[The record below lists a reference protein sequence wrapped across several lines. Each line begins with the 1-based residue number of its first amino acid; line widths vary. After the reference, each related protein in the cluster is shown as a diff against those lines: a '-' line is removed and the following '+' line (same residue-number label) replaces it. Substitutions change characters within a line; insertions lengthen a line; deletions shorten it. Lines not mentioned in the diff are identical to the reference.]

1 MIGQARRSSAR
12 TRKKTRVTSRI
23 NEWKGR
29 KVRVAHRWA
38 GPPQTKRIYKQIIK
52 MERTLFRLKVQTS
65 ATQVSKH
72 QSS

>member
-1 MIGQARRSSAR
+1 M
-12 TRKKTRVTSRI
+12 
-23 NEWKGR
+23 
-29 KVRVAHRWA
+29 RVAHRWA
-38 GPPQTKRIYKQIIK
+38 RPPQTKRIYKQIIK